1 MENKAHA
8 LMAGVFVLAVS
19 ALLALLAIW
28 LTRDTTERHF
38 YELTTSETVSG
49 LQPQALVRYRGVP
62 VGKIDAIGFDTKV
75 AGNVLI
81 RIAVDTNA
89 PLTTATFATVAS
101 QGITGLGFIQL
112 DDEDRQP
119 GQAAAA
125 RLQPNDSDPP
135 RIPLKPGFLD
145 KLARQ
150 SELIVDQVEQA
161 SKRLNQLLSDGN
173 QQALVGA
180 VKQMGEAAGNLNQLA
195 LRLDTTVTKK
205 LDPAL
210 TSFSQATRDVSQAA
224 SSMGQVA
231 DRLGEKDGAL
241 DKLAQGTDALTRSA
255 QNFNS
260 VTLPRINRVTDD
272 VARSARQA
280 SRAAN
285 QLGDNPRSLIFGST
299 PAAPGPGEPGFSAPT
314 AGQ

>member
-81 RIAVDTNA
+81 RIAVDTHA

-112 DDEDRQP
+112 DDEDRKP

-125 RLQPNDSDPP
+125 RLQPNDNDPP

-150 SELIVDQVEQA
+150 SELIVDRVEQA
-161 SKRLNQLLSDGN
+161 SQRLNQLLSDDN

-180 VKQMGEAAGNLNQLA
+180 VKQMGDAAGNLNQLA
-195 LRLDTTVTKK
+195 LRLDTTVSQK

-224 SSMGQVA
+224 TSMGEVA

-299 PAAPGPGEPGFSAPT
+299 PPVPGPGEPGFSAPAT
-314 AGQ
+314 GQ

>member
-28 LTRDTTERHF
+28 LTRDTTERHL
-38 YELTTSETVSG
+38 YELTTREAVSG
-49 LQPQALVRYRGVP
+49 LQPQAPVRYRGVP
-62 VGKIDAIGFDTKV
+62 VGKVDSIGFDTKV
-75 AGNVLI
+75 PGNVLI
-81 RIAVDTNA
+81 RIAVDTQA

-112 DDEDRQP
+112 DDEDP
-119 GQAAAA
+119 ATGQAAAP

-161 SKRLNQLLSDGN
+161 SQRLNQLLSDDN
-173 QQALVGA
+173 QRALVDA
-180 VKQMGEAAGNLNQLA
+180 VKQIGDAAGHLNRLA
-195 LRLDTTVTKK
+195 LRLDTTVGKQ

-210 TSFSQATRDVSQAA
+210 ASFGQATRDVSQAA
-224 SSMGQVA
+224 TRMGQVA

-241 DKLAQGTDALTRSA
+241 DKLAQGADALTRSA

-272 VARSARQA
+272 LGRSARQA
-280 SRAAN
+280 SRTAN
-285 QLGDNPRSLIFGST
+285 LLGDNPRSLIFGST
-299 PAAPGPGEPGFSAPT
+299 PPTPGPGEPGFSAP
-314 AGQ
+314 AADQ

>member
-62 VGKIDAIGFDTKV
+62 VGKIDTIGFDAKV
-75 AGNVLI
+75 PGNVLI
-81 RIAVDTNA
+81 RIAVDTEA

-112 DDEDRQP
+112 DDEDRPP
-119 GQAAAA
+119 GQPAAP
-125 RLQPNDSDPP
+125 RLQANDSDPP

-150 SELIVDQVEQA
+150 SELIVNQVEQA
-161 SKRLNQLLSDGN
+161 SQRLNQLLSDDN

-180 VKQMGEAAGNLNQLA
+180 VKHMGDAAGNLNQLA
-195 LRLDTTVTKK
+195 LRLDSTVSQK
-205 LDPAL
+205 LNPAL
-210 TSFSQATRDVSQAA
+210 TSFSQATLDVSQAA
-224 SSMGQVA
+224 TRMGQVA
-231 DRLGEKDGAL
+231 ERLGEKDGTI

-272 VARSARQA
+272 VAHSARQA

-285 QLGDNPRSLIFGST
+285 QLGDNPRSLIFGNA
-299 PAAPGPGEPGFSAPT
+299 PPAPGPGEPGFSAPA